1 MPLVWA
7 PCDKDK
13 CYMGHAVKGR
23 CGSLSQLQVLTVFSE
38 HEHLEISIF
47 STVLS
52 NSSKDFHFFSWS
64 MGNCT
69 LFWTQQRFVF
79 QKFHYSKLTLIRA
92 NDFSNRNA
100 IPIIS
105 NFLEIFLTGVSL
117 FVRLQ
122 ILCCFFSLP
131 LIQWIH
137 LVRSVCHVSLHKACQ
152 HIFLNCRY
160 KLFVN
165 ISRKPLEA
173 LPTFMLKI
181 KGSLISDCL
190 YCITNLT
197 YVPNQHD
204 F

>member
-1 MPLVWA
+1 MIR
-7 PCDKDK
+7 
-13 CYMGHAVKGR
+13 GQQG
-23 CGSLSQLQVLTVFSE
+23 
-38 HEHLEISIF
+38 IF

-52 NSSKDFHFFSWS
+52 NSSKDFHSFSWS

-79 QKFHYSKLTLIRA
+79 QKFHYSKLPLIRT
-92 NDFSNRNA
+92 NDFNNRNT

-105 NFLEIFLTGVSL
+105 NFLEIFLTGVNL

-152 HIFLNCRY
+152 HIFLDCRY
-160 KLFVN
+160 NIILFVN
-165 ISRKPLEA
+165 VSFK
-173 LPTFMLKI
+173 
-181 KGSLISDCL
+181 SLDRL
-190 YCITNLT
+190 Y
-197 YVPNQHD
+197 
-204 F
+204 

>member
-1 MPLVWA
+1 
-7 PCDKDK
+7 
-13 CYMGHAVKGR
+13 
-23 CGSLSQLQVLTVFSE
+23 
-38 HEHLEISIF
+38 
-47 STVLS
+47 
-52 NSSKDFHFFSWS
+52 

-69 LFWTQQRFVF
+69 LFWMQQRFVF
-79 QKFHYSKLTLIRA
+79 QKFHSKLPSIRA
-92 NDFSNRNA
+92 NDFSNSIA
-100 IPIIS
+100 IPMIS
-105 NFLEIFLTGVSL
+105 NFLEIFLTGVNL

-122 ILCCFFSLP
+122 ILCCFFCLP

-152 HIFLNCRY
+152 HIFLDCRY

-165 ISRKPLEA
+165 ISCKPLEA

-181 KGSLISDCL
+181 KGSFSDCL